1 MQPHPFRQPAERPT
15 APPEDQRLGE
25 LRSVHAQRRNFAL
38 FQVARGALLLVFTSV
53 IGAVIAGWQGFF
65 LSLPFGLA
73 GFAVLASAALRHR
86 GLRIELH
93 DHGVVVARREG
104 REVVVF
110 DDVDEVWF
118 DLDRSSTPFGSFVF
132 LRGVRLVEHSGAQRS
147 VPVEVADGQEVARR
161 ILLCCS
167 HPLMDDARRAISD
180 GEALTFG
187 PVRLDGQGIAIREH
201 NAAWSALSLVRLQSG
216 RVAFFRGQTVFPWK
230 TVSLDRVPHPT
241 VFARLVTER
250 APRVERDDVWAA
262 WTG

>member
-15 APPEDQRLGE
+15 APPEEQRLGA
-25 LRSVHAQRRNFAL
+25 LRSVHGQRRNAAL
-38 FQVARGALLLVFTSV
+38 FHVARGALLLLSTSV
-53 IGAVIAGWQGFF
+53 IGAVIAGLQGFL

-73 GFAVLASAALRHR
+73 GFAVLAAAALRHR
-86 GLRIELH
+86 GLRIELYE
-93 DHGVVVARREG
+93 HGLVVARGEG
-104 REVVVF
+104 REIAVF

-132 LRGVRLVEHSGAQRS
+132 LRGFRLVEHSGEQRS

-161 ILLCCS
+161 ILQRCS
-167 HPLMDDARRAISD
+167 HPLLDEARRAVKD

-187 PVRLDGQGIAIREH
+187 PVRLDRQGIALRDTH
-201 NAAWSALSLVRLQSG
+201 VAWGDLSLVRLQSG
-216 RVAFFRGQTVFPWK
+216 RIAFFRGQTVFPWR
-230 TVSLDRVPHPT
+230 TVSLDTVPHPT